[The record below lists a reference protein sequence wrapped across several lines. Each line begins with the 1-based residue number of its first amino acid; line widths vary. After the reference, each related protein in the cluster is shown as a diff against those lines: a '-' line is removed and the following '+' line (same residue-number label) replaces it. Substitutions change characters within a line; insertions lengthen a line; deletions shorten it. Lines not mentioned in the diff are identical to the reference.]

1 MRHSLLA
8 PIAIAALFVALPALA
23 DDKTECIAASEK
35 AQQLRDDHKLT
46 KAREQLL
53 ACGRESCP
61 GPVKKDCA
69 EQLAELDKKMPSVVI
84 KVKDKAG
91 NDAVA
96 VKVSSDGV
104 PLTEALDGRAIPLD
118 PGVHTFRFEM
128 VGADPIEQKVV
139 IGEGEQNR
147 AVMANFG
154 SGSAPP
160 EAPSGKSGFPVAGVV
175 IGGIGLVAGAIVA
188 PIFWSLGLGAKSD
201 LEGTCA
207 PPKGVGCT
215 DAQISSVRTKLAIGD
230 VFLGVGIVGVVVGT
244 VLIITHSSGGSSTTG
259 AAAAPVRAGS
269 IKPFFDVAPLQ
280 GGAFASGGIKF

>member
-1 MRHSLLA
+1 MRHSLFA
-8 PIAIAALFVALPALA
+8 PIALASIFVALPAVA

-35 AQQLRDDHKLT
+35 AQSLRDEHKLT

-53 ACGRESCP
+53 LCGRDSCP
-61 GPVKKDCA
+61 GPIKKDCA
-69 EQLAELDKKMPSVVI
+69 EQLAELEKKMPSVVI

-104 PLTEALDGRAIPLD
+104 PLTDTLDGRAIPLD

-128 VGADPIEQKVV
+128 DGVDPIEQKVV
-139 IGEGEQNR
+139 VGEGEQNR

-154 SGSAPP
+154 SGGAPGETP
-160 EAPSGKSGFPVAGVV
+160 KAGFPVAGVI
-175 IGGIGLVAGAIVA
+175 IGGLGLVAGAVVA
-188 PIFWSLGLGAKSD
+188 PIFWSMGLGDKSD

-215 DAQISSVRTKLAIGD
+215 DSQISGVRTKLAIGD
-230 VFLGVGIVGVVVGT
+230 VFLGVGIVGVIVGSIL
-244 VLIITHSSGGSSTTG
+244 VITHYTGGKSTTG
-259 AAAAPVRAGS
+259 AVAPYVRAAS
-269 IKPFFDVAPLQ
+269 IKPFFDVAHLQ
-280 GGAFASGGIKF
+280 GGAFASGGFKF